1 MSLLSKCVSDWTL
14 WICFLV
20 HTQTAKYVT
29 VLSLCLPVINPCD
42 ILPIKIIKRGK
53 SPTKKQKVVK
63 LEVKFKLNVNRVL
76 EETGDHG
83 DVDTFIMQETA
94 ARLLEGLSESELIN
108 TGGENGNDGKGK
120 VFLEEV
126 MLAKKK
132 LHIKGALI
140 YFRTLQVQS
149 IGNSLVS
156 H

>member
-1 MSLLSKCVSDWTL
+1 M
-14 WICFLV
+14 
-20 HTQTAKYVT
+20 
-29 VLSLCLPVINPCD
+29 INPCD

-108 TGGENGNDGKGK
+108 IDGENGNDGKGK

-132 LHIKGALI
+132 LQNTSSTKCSEHFK
-140 YFRTLQVQS
+140 YKV
-149 IGNSLVS
+149 
-156 H
+156 

>member
-1 MSLLSKCVSDWTL
+1 M
-14 WICFLV
+14 
-20 HTQTAKYVT
+20 
-29 VLSLCLPVINPCD
+29 INPCD

-108 TGGENGNDGKGK
+108 IDGENGNDGKGK

-132 LHIKGALI
+132 LQNTSSTKYREFPGGPLVK
-140 YFRTLQVQS
+140 TVL
-149 IGNSLVS
+149 SLPGIQF
-156 H
+156 